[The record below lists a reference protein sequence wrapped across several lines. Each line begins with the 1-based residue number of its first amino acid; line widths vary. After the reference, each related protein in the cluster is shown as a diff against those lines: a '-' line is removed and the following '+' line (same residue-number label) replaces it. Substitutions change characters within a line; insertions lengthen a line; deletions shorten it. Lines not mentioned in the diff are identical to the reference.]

1 MNIRRFLTT
10 AAVTILVLAGTAG
23 PAQAATTFTSP
34 PGVLYLCSFPGV
46 APQQVTAVE
55 EFTGPDSV
63 PAGGTF
69 SITDISGTIFLG
81 NGTRSLMRALGY
93 DGVRGSGMIPVTA
106 SNASPDSSVGGIV
119 WEQIWPPLTGTIEF
133 YAGSQSFVAGTPG
146 TIVFRMGTPFS
157 LALQF
162 HKASNNTWTSWIM
175 NCTLKVTSPAQNTAF
190 TPALPVT

>member
-23 PAQAATTFTSP
+23 PARAATTFSSP

-133 YAGSQSFVAGTPG
+133 YAGSQSFVAGAPG
-146 TIVFRMGTPFS
+146 TIVFTMGTPFS